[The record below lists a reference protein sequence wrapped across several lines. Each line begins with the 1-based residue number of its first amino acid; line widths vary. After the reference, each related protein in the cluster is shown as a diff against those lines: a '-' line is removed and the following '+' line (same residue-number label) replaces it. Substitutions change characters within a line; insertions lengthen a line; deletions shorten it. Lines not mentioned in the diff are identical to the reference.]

1 MGSKMS
7 FKTEKKVRSQNGFT
21 LIELLVVIAIIGI
34 LAAIAIPQFTAY
46 KQQSQ
51 DGAVRSDLHN
61 LAVSME
67 GYYVTNTTYVG
78 AVVGTIAAPGN
89 LQTTYGFV
97 PNVDNTGAVLVT
109 LGAGGALA
117 GGCGGGLTA
126 TCWSATAANAAE
138 GTGTV
143 YEWDS
148 QLGGAQW

>member
-1 MGSKMS
+1 MGSNMS
-7 FKTEKKVRSQNGFT
+7 VKIGEKVRSENGFT

-34 LAAIAIPQFTAY
+34 LAAIAIPQFAAY

-51 DGAVRSDLHN
+51 DGAIRSDLRN

-67 GYYVTNTTYVG
+67 AYFISNNTYVG
-78 AVVGTIAAPGN
+78 AVIGTIGAPGN
-89 LQTTYGFV
+89 LQSQFGFV

-109 LGAGGALA
+109 LGGGGAGV

-126 TCWSATAANAAE
+126 TCWSATATNAAE

-148 QLGGAQW
+148 LLGGAQW

>member
-1 MGSKMS
+1 MFEMFFETG
-7 FKTEKKVRSQNGFT
+7 EKARSENGFT

-34 LAAIAIPQFTAY
+34 LASIAIPQFAAY

-67 GYYVTNTTYVG
+67 AYLVSNNTYVG

-89 LQTTYGFV
+89 LQSQFGFN

-109 LGAGGALA
+109 LGGGGTLP

-126 TCWSATAANAAE
+126 TCWSATATNAAE

-143 YEWDS
+143 YQWDS